1 MNQGIVV
8 PLKPLLRRSPLLPG
22 ESLPSLLARLT
33 HLNGYPSSTFLM
45 RLFCHDYP
53 VRKESLFEEENLK
66 RLAVLTGIPADELCT
81 ASAVG
86 VVQKVRPPNR
96 WEDPFPI
103 WTGLTHPMETV
114 WYCPAC
120 LAERAYHRWIWQ
132 PVSSAVCL
140 RHTCL
145 LMPACPECHQPV
157 SVDDLIRLHCR
168 ACFADLRQTHPTTIP
183 TDENEWM
190 AQTILQC
197 WQTGGSVAQNDFP
210 QQSPLTLCR
219 IADGLAL
226 GIAYLSRCGAQV
238 SYIPNLS
245 GKSRSLHRLLQHLAP
260 PQTLQI
266 YATAIQC
273 MVNWPEGFRR
283 LLYWCEPDPKRD
295 LEKRVKALI
304 KFWATH
310 LWNCAAFRF
319 VWDAFHDFR
328 SDRLR
333 FLSGVAD
340 RGMTF
345 EQLPAYANVGE
356 AAQILEVSREEILN
370 LVRRNMLS
378 PTRVWGKRA
387 GDLFFWREDLRDWGQ
402 NQFCLTIS
410 ET

>member
-1 MNQGIVV
+1 MNRGIVV

-96 WEDPFPI
+96 WEDPFPV

-157 SVDDLIRLHCR
+157 SVDDLIGPECGGRR
-168 ACFADLRQTHPTTIP
+168 RGAVPPRRRRQ
-183 TDENEWM
+183 
-190 AQTILQC
+190 
-197 WQTGGSVAQNDFP
+197 
-210 QQSPLTLCR
+210 
-219 IADGLAL
+219 
-226 GIAYLSRCGAQV
+226 
-238 SYIPNLS
+238 
-245 GKSRSLHRLLQHLAP
+245 
-260 PQTLQI
+260 
-266 YATAIQC
+266 
-273 MVNWPEGFRR
+273 
-283 LLYWCEPDPKRD
+283 
-295 LEKRVKALI
+295 
-304 KFWATH
+304 
-310 LWNCAAFRF
+310 
-319 VWDAFHDFR
+319 
-328 SDRLR
+328 
-333 FLSGVAD
+333 
-340 RGMTF
+340 
-345 EQLPAYANVGE
+345 
-356 AAQILEVSREEILN
+356 
-370 LVRRNMLS
+370 VRH
-378 PTRVWGKRA
+378 A
-387 GDLFFWREDLRDWGQ
+387 
-402 NQFCLTIS
+402 
-410 ET
+410 